1 MAVHEMGPA
10 AIRAEITEY
19 VCAALPMGTISVVAA
34 DVATALCSPEAS
46 VASIQPEVRQPAW
59 RPTPAPPQSQGGKKG
74 QGKHSGV
81 LHLTLNEYVR
91 AIQYDTEDTPDICEV
106 YGTVYCKAEVK
117 VVPEFTIS
125 IASTSGVESMVTHAS
140 VQALK
145 PTDLSTVV
153 NLVHTLRFVPPSSRF
168 ELCGYKMC
176 SSTIK
181 LPIRGFF
188 QMKVLLADLPSVL
201 RAHTRITYLT
211 PHHRRRIPCLGRLDD
226 GCYRVQTSIYYQSML
241 PHCFNFR
248 LGLGI
253 PPYCRQSIAIQ
264 HAFSSS

>member
-201 RAHTRITYLT
+201 RAREHTHTRITYLT
-211 PHHRRRIPCLGRLDD
+211 PVSRSVG
-226 GCYRVQTSIYYQSML
+226 
-241 PHCFNFR
+241 
-248 LGLGI
+248 
-253 PPYCRQSIAIQ
+253 
-264 HAFSSS
+264 